1 MKLGKEGV
9 VRDSPRL
16 PTHLPQPP
24 RPSSHV
30 ERGTIKSQPRLTHE
44 HGREADP
51 QGCTHSLQEE
61 NT

>member
-16 PTHLPQPP
+16 PTRLPQPP
-24 RPSSHV
+24 RPSSHE
-30 ERGTIKSQPRLTHE
+30 ERGTIKSQPRLTHG